1 MISTY
6 FKTTDVQRTWR
17 RFGWSPPS
25 DNPDVKAKWAFFK
38 SLNTERDHESK
49 GHDESQQ

>member
-17 RFGWSPPS
+17 RFGWQPPS
-25 DNPDVKAKWAFFK
+25 TETDVKAKWDFFK
-38 SLNTERDHESK
+38 TLNTERDHESREYD
-49 GHDESQQ
+49 HDQQ